1 MLPSPARTNVR
12 REQYNYNYNYNYNNN
27 NISHIISAA

>member
-12 REQYNYNYNYNYNNN
+12 REQYNYNNNNDDN
-27 NISHIISAA
+27 NISHIISAE